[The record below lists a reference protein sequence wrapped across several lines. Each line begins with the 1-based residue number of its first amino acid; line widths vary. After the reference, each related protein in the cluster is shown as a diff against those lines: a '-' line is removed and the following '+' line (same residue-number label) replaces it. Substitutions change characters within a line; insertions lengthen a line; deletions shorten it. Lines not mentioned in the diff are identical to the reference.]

1 MPDRDRPYLQFNFLV
16 NLGGGTDPSSI
27 QGGFQEV
34 TGLGTEITQTD
45 YRVGNSPINNVIKL
59 SGLNK
64 ASDVTLKRGI
74 IDPEAL
80 FDWLNDVRDGNA
92 NARRTVTVELQSENH
107 QTVSRWIMNEAR
119 PMKYT
124 LGGLNAKGN
133 DAAMEELV
141 LSYERLS
148 VESVWAVPVRCRGSA
163 SRRRRR
169 RPATPSLA
177 WTSRSSPA
185 SPPAGR

>member
-1 MPDRDRPYLQFNFLV
+1 MPDRDRPYMQFNFLV
-16 NLGGGTDPSSI
+16 NLGGGTDPASI

-45 YRVGNSPINNVIKL
+45 YRFGNSPVNNVIKL
-59 SGLNK
+59 PGLTK
-64 ASDVTLKRGI
+64 AAPATLKRGI

-92 NARRTVTVELQSENH
+92 NARRTITIELQSEDH
-107 QTVSRWIMNEAR
+107 RTVGRWTLNEAR
-119 PMKYT
+119 PAKYT

-141 LSYERLS
+141 VDYERLS
-148 VESVWAVPVRCRGSA
+148 VER
-163 SRRRRR
+163 
-169 RPATPSLA
+169 T
-177 WTSRSSPA
+177 
-185 SPPAGR
+185 

>member
-74 IDPEAL
+74 IDPTAL
-80 FDWLNDVRDGNA
+80 FDWLNDVRDGTA
-92 NARRTVTVELQSENH
+92 NTRRTVTVALQSEDH
-107 QTVSRWIMNEAR
+107 RTVGRWPFTQAR
-119 PMKYT
+119 P
-124 LGGLNAKGN
+124 A
-133 DAAMEELV
+133 
-141 LSYERLS
+141 R
-148 VESVWAVPVRCRGSA
+148 
-163 SRRRRR
+163 
-169 RPATPSLA
+169 
-177 WTSRSSPA
+177 
-185 SPPAGR
+185 

>member
-27 QGGFQEV
+27 QGGS
-34 TGLGTEITQTD
+34 GLGTQITQTD

-148 VESVWAVPVRCRGSA
+148 VESV
-163 SRRRRR
+163 
-169 RPATPSLA
+169 
-177 WTSRSSPA
+177 
-185 SPPAGR
+185 